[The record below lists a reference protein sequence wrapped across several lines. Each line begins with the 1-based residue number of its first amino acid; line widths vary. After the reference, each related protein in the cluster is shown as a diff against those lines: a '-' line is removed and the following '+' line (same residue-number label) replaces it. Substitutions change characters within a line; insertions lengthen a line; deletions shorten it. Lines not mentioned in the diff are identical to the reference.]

1 MKKSFEVELPG
12 KIEEYEKLLSRYNN
26 WKKYK
31 REINLNQILEDG
43 KKIEFEIEVLNKHSV
58 SYIKI
63 YNKNDDID
71 SLLRNACAS
80 ITKMKFI
87 ILNNKVLNLIVYCS
101 KLSTNSGKIL
111 ENNIKSDI
119 DLKLYQNKAIEGQI
133 INFYFINELISNSII
148 A

>member
-12 KIEEYEKLLSRYNN
+12 KIEDYEKLLSKYNN

-43 KKIEFEIEVLNKHSV
+43 KKIEFEIEVLNNQSV

-63 YNKNDDID
+63 YNKNDAID

-87 ILNNKVLNLIVYCS
+87 ILNNKVLNLTVYCS

-119 DLKLYQNKAIEGQI
+119 DLKLYQNKDIEGQI
-133 INFYFINELISNSII
+133 IDFYFINELV
-148 A
+148 

>member
-12 KIEEYEKLLSRYNN
+12 KIEDYEKLLSRYNN

-43 KKIEFEIEVLNKHSV
+43 KKIEFEIEVLNNQSV

-87 ILNNKVLNLIVYCS
+87 ILNNKVLNLTVYCS

-119 DLKLYQNKAIEGQI
+119 DLKLYQNKDIEGQI
-133 INFYFINELISNSII
+133 IDFYFINELI
-148 A
+148 

>member
-12 KIEEYEKLLSRYNN
+12 KIEDYEKLLSRYSN

-43 KKIEFEIEVLNKHSV
+43 KKIEFEIEILNNHSV
-58 SYIKI
+58 LYISL
-63 YNKNDDID
+63 YNKNDVID

-87 ILNNKVLNLIVYCS
+87 ILNNKVLNLTVYCS
-101 KLSTNSGKIL
+101 KLGTDSGKIL
-111 ENNIKSDI
+111 ENNINSDI
-119 DLKLYQNKAIEGQI
+119 DLKLYQNKDIEGQVI
-133 INFYFINELISNSII
+133 EFYFINELI
-148 A
+148 

>member
-12 KIEEYEKLLSRYNN
+12 KIEDYEKLLSRYSN

-43 KKIEFEIEVLNKHSV
+43 KKIEFEIEILNKHSV

-119 DLKLYQNKAIEGQI
+119 DLKLYQNKDIEGQI
-133 INFYFINELISNSII
+133 IDFYFINGLI
-148 A
+148 

>member
-87 ILNNKVLNLIVYCS
+87 ILNNKVLNLTVYCS

-119 DLKLYQNKAIEGQI
+119 DLKLYQNKDIEGQI
-133 INFYFINELISNSII
+133 IDFYFINELI
-148 A
+148 

>member
-43 KKIEFEIEVLNKHSV
+43 KKIEFEIEILNKHSV

-87 ILNNKVLNLIVYCS
+87 ILNNKVLNLTVYCS

-119 DLKLYQNKAIEGQI
+119 DLKLYQNKDIEGQI
-133 INFYFINELISNSII
+133 IDFYFINELI
-148 A
+148 

>member
-12 KIEEYEKLLSRYNN
+12 KIEDYEKLLSRYNN

-43 KKIEFEIEVLNKHSV
+43 KKIEFEIEVLNNQSV

-63 YNKNDDID
+63 YNKNDVID

-87 ILNNKVLNLIVYCS
+87 ILNNKVLNLTVYCS

-119 DLKLYQNKAIEGQI
+119 DLKLYQNKDIEGQVI
-133 INFYFINELISNSII
+133 DFYFINELI
-148 A
+148 

>member
-12 KIEEYEKLLSRYNN
+12 KIEDYEKLLSRYSN

-87 ILNNKVLNLIVYCS
+87 ILNNKVLNLTVYCS

-119 DLKLYQNKAIEGQI
+119 DLKLYQNKDIEGQI
-133 INFYFINELISNSII
+133 IDFYFINELI
-148 A
+148 

>member
-12 KIEEYEKLLSRYNN
+12 KIEDYEKLLYRYNN

-43 KKIEFEIEVLNKHSV
+43 KKIEFEIEVLNNQSV

-63 YNKNDDID
+63 YNKNDVID

-87 ILNNKVLNLIVYCS
+87 ILNNKVLNLTVYCS

-119 DLKLYQNKAIEGQI
+119 DLKLYQNKDIEGQVI
-133 INFYFINELISNSII
+133 DFYFINELI
-148 A
+148 

>member
-12 KIEEYEKLLSRYNN
+12 KIEDYEKLLSKYNN

-43 KKIEFEIEVLNKHSV
+43 KKIEFEIEVLNNQSV

-63 YNKNDDID
+63 YNKNDAID

-87 ILNNKVLNLIVYCS
+87 ILNNKVLNLTVYCS

-119 DLKLYQNKAIEGQI
+119 DLKLYQNKDIEGQI
-133 INFYFINELISNSII
+133 IDFYFINELI
-148 A
+148 

>member
-12 KIEEYEKLLSRYNN
+12 KIEDYEKLLSRYSN

-43 KKIEFEIEVLNKHSV
+43 KKIEFEIEILNNHSV
-58 SYIKI
+58 LYISL
-63 YNKNDDID
+63 YNKNDVID

-87 ILNNKVLNLIVYCS
+87 ILNNKVLNLTVYCS
-101 KLSTNSGKIL
+101 KLGTDSGKIL
-111 ENNIKSDI
+111 ENNINSDI
-119 DLKLYQNKAIEGQI
+119 DLKLYQNKDIEGQVI
-133 INFYFINELISNSII
+133 EFYFINELV
-148 A
+148 

>member
-12 KIEEYEKLLSRYNN
+12 KIEDYEKLLSRYSN

-43 KKIEFEIEVLNKHSV
+43 KKIEFEIEILNNQSV

-119 DLKLYQNKAIEGQI
+119 DLKLYQNKDIEGQI
-133 INFYFINELISNSII
+133 IDFYFINELI
-148 A
+148 

>member
-12 KIEEYEKLLSRYNN
+12 KIEDYEKLLSRYNN

-87 ILNNKVLNLIVYCS
+87 ILNNKVLNLTVYCS

-119 DLKLYQNKAIEGQI
+119 DLKLYQNKDIEGQI
-133 INFYFINELISNSII
+133 IDFYFINELI
-148 A
+148 

>member
-12 KIEEYEKLLSRYNN
+12 KIEDYEKLLSRYSN

-31 REINLNQILEDG
+31 REINLNQILEDS
-43 KKIEFEIEVLNKHSV
+43 KKIEFEIEILNKHSV

-87 ILNNKVLNLIVYCS
+87 ILNNKVLNLTVYCS

-119 DLKLYQNKAIEGQI
+119 DLKLYQNKDIEGQI
-133 INFYFINELISNSII
+133 IDFYFINELI
-148 A
+148 

>member
-12 KIEEYEKLLSRYNN
+12 KIEDYEKLLSRYSN

-43 KKIEFEIEVLNKHSV
+43 KKIEFEIEILNKHSV

-119 DLKLYQNKAIEGQI
+119 DLKLYQNKDIEGQI
-133 INFYFINELISNSII
+133 IDFYFINELI
-148 A
+148 

>member
-12 KIEEYEKLLSRYNN
+12 KIEDYEKLLSRYSN

-119 DLKLYQNKAIEGQI
+119 DLKLYQNKDIEGQI
-133 INFYFINELISNSII
+133 IDFYFINELI
-148 A
+148 

>member
-12 KIEEYEKLLSRYNN
+12 KIEDYEKLLSRYSN

-43 KKIEFEIEVLNKHSV
+43 KKIEFEIEILNKHSV

-87 ILNNKVLNLIVYCS
+87 ILNNKVLNLTVYCS

-119 DLKLYQNKAIEGQI
+119 DLKLYQNKDIEGQI
-133 INFYFINELISNSII
+133 IDFYFINELI
-148 A
+148 

>member
-12 KIEEYEKLLSRYNN
+12 KIEDYEKLLSRYNN

-43 KKIEFEIEVLNKHSV
+43 KKIEFEIEILNKHSV

-87 ILNNKVLNLIVYCS
+87 ILNNKVLNLTVYCS

-119 DLKLYQNKAIEGQI
+119 DLKLYQNKDIEGQI
-133 INFYFINELISNSII
+133 IDFYFINELI
-148 A
+148 